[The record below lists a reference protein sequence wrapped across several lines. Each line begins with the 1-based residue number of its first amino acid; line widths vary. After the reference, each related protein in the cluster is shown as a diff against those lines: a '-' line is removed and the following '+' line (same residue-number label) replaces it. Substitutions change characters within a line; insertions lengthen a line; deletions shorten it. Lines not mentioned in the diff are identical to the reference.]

1 MKVPSFPLFI
11 KSMNINAKA
20 INLNCQ
26 SNANDILAILY
37 DDAFILL
44 SLVTSDIII
53 SIQNC
58 SYTSFS
64 WLHHDKSLT
73 NKVAIQKSSSP
84 LSSSWSSSSSSS
96 MIITSFNDVD
106 YSNLIIVAN
115 KDQIIVKDIYDW
127 NGAYKACFDIN
138 TLINTMM
145 IKPTTEK
152 DNGLISK

>member
-1 MKVPSFPLFI
+1 
-11 KSMNINAKA
+11 MNINTKA

-37 DDAFILL
+37 DDTFILL

-58 SYTSFS
+58 NYTSFS
-64 WLHHDKSLT
+64 WLHHDKSST
-73 NKVAIQKSSSP
+73 NKVAIQKSTSS
-84 LSSSWSSSSSSS
+84 SSSSSSS
-96 MIITSFNDVD
+96 MIIPSINDVD

-115 KDQIIVKDIYDW
+115 KDQIILKDIYDW
-127 NGAYKACFDIN
+127 NGADKACFDIN
-138 TLINTMM
+138 TLINTMV
-145 IKPTTEK
+145 IKPTTET

>member
-1 MKVPSFPLFI
+1 
-11 KSMNINAKA
+11 MNINTKA

-58 SYTSFS
+58 SFTSFS
-64 WLHHDKSLT
+64 WLHHDKSPT
-73 NKVAIQKSSSP
+73 NKVAIQKSSS
-84 LSSSWSSSSSSS
+84 SSSSSST
-96 MIITSFNDVD
+96 IIPSINDVD

-115 KDQIIVKDIYDW
+115 KDQIILKDIYDW
-127 NGAYKACFDIN
+127 NGADKASFDIN
-138 TLINTMM
+138 TLINTMV

>member
-1 MKVPSFPLFI
+1 
-11 KSMNINAKA
+11 MNINTKA

-37 DDAFILL
+37 DDTFILL

-58 SYTSFS
+58 NYTSFS
-64 WLHHDKSLT
+64 WLHHDKSQT
-73 NKVAIQKSSSP
+73 NKVAIQKSSS
-84 LSSSWSSSSSSS
+84 SSS
-96 MIITSFNDVD
+96 MIIPSINDVD

-115 KDQIIVKDIYDW
+115 KDQIILKDIYDW
-127 NGAYKACFDIN
+127 NGADKACFDIN
-138 TLINTMM
+138 TLINTMV